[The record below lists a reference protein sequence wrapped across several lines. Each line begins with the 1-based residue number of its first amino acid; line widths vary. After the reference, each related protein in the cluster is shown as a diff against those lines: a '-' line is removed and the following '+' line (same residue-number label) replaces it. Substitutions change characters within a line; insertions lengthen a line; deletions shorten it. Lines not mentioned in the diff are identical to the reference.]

1 MEAAAQR
8 RTRRLIPAFDRFVG
22 VDWSGA
28 TGRNYSGIAVAE
40 CRTGAAPRVLV
51 APPGRNWRRT
61 DFVDWMA
68 AQAGQGNRLL
78 VGIDCAFALPAAMA
92 GRVLGEDYSAAALW
106 AHIDATCAAAGDFFG
121 GPFAE
126 HAAHQAHFWHRG
138 PRPTG
143 FAEHHRATEH
153 ACKAAGLGSPESP
166 LKLVGARQVGKGGL
180 AGMRVLH
187 ALKTRLGESFA
198 VWPFDPPDKAD
209 IVCIELYPR
218 LFMKM
223 VGHGNGKVRTAEAL
237 NNCLVKLGSVPI
249 TPTQPSPIKGEGS
262 NPHVPPPRW
271 GRRGGGDAG
280 ADHNS
285 LLSDHETDALVA
297 AAGLRFVAEDRAVWS
312 PPGMDALALRAE
324 GWIFGVTTGG

>member
-1 MEAAAQR
+1 
-8 RTRRLIPAFDRFVG
+8 LIPAFDRFVG

-28 TGRNYSGIAVAE
+28 AGRNYSGIAVAE
-40 CRTGAAPRVLV
+40 CSIGAEAPVLV
-51 APPGRNWRRT
+51 EPPGRRWRRT

-68 AQAGQGNRLL
+68 AQVGQGHRLL
-78 VGIDCAFALPAAMA
+78 VGIDCAFALPGAM
-92 GRVLGEDYSAAALW
+92 VTQVMGEDYAAAALW
-106 AHIDATCAAAGDFFG
+106 AYIDATCADAPDFFG

-126 HAAHQAHFWHRG
+126 HEAHQPHFWHRG
-138 PRPTG
+138 PRPAD

-187 ALKTRLGESFA
+187 ALKTRMGERFA

-223 VGHGNGKVRTAEAL
+223 AGHGNGKVRTVEAL
-237 NNCLVKLGSVPI
+237 DRCLTALGSARCD
-249 TPTQPSPIKGEGS
+249 
-262 NPHVPPPRW
+262 PPQT
-271 GRRGGGDAG
+271 
-280 ADHNS
+280 
-285 LLSDHETDALVA
+285 LSDHETDALVA
-297 AAGLRFVAEDRAVWS
+297 AAGLRFIAGDPAVWL
-312 PPGMDALALRAE
+312 PAGMDSLALSAE
-324 GWIFGVTTGG
+324 GWIFGVI